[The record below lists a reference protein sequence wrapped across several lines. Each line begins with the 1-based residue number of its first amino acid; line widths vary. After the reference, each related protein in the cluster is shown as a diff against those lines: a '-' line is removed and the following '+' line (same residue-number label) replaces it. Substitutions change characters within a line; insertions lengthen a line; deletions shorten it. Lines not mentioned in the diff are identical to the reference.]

1 MAIMKTPTVI
11 QKAMARWFDY
21 DGSIEYLGKYQD
33 KDAFCYNFTKPVCLG
48 FPSVYLLN
56 SDDSVSEI
64 DGFQAMDIINSFS
77 KDF

>member
-1 MAIMKTPTVI
+1 MVNMKIPSVI
-11 QKAMARWFDY
+11 QKAMTRWFDY

-33 KDAFCYNFTKPVCLG
+33 KAAFCYNFSEPVCLG
-48 FPSVYLLN
+48 FPFVYLLN
-56 SDDSVSEI
+56 SDNSVSEI